1 MNERLY
7 SFLIRCIIAGLF
19 LGILGMIQ
27 PWHLPLFKLGF
38 QVLLYS
44 TLAYI
49 VLSHITPRSQDS
61 SDGGP

>member
-7 SFLIRCIIAGLF
+7 SFLIRGIITGMF

-27 PWHLPLFKLGF
+27 PWYLPLFKLGF

-61 SDGGP
+61 SNDRP

>member
-1 MNERLY
+1 MSERLY
-7 SFLIRCIIAGLF
+7 SFLIRCNIAGLF
-19 LGILGMIQ
+19 LGIFGMIQ
-27 PWHLPLFKLGF
+27 PWYLPLFKLGF

-61 SDGGP
+61 SSGRP